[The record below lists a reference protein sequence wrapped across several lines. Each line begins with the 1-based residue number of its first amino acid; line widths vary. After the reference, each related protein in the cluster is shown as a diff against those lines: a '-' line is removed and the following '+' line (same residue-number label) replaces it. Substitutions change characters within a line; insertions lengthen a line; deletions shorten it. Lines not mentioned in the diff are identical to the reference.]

1 MKSFLRI
8 VKWLVLGLGFLL
20 LLSAIGIAL
29 YTRTENFTRWARQ
42 ESVAAVNN
50 LIRGA
55 ISVERLEGSIW
66 GHLTLYKVVLHY
78 EEQEIL
84 QVPRLD
90 VSFSLLPL
98 IWGQVKIAG
107 ITAAQPR
114 ASLSQDRDGKWNVAE
129 ALSPR
134 EQKPETS
141 SGIAIFVRSLR
152 LEDGDI
158 DLRFGAGDGRRSY
171 QLKNLHLDGGVGV
184 LPAGISFDAHDVT
197 VGLLS
202 KEYPELRLKGAVEY
216 QQPANAPALVKIKNL
231 WAVSSNSRVKL
242 NGQINTG
249 ETVTIKADAAL
260 DKLARADIAYF
271 VAQWPLKQDLAGR
284 IAVDGAL
291 DALNGTV
298 QLTGASAKIDGKF
311 AANLAQDS
319 PAYSTTATLTGFDL
333 RQWLGDKSLAGIV
346 NGTVVASGTGFALQD
361 TAAQARFEVQSAEA
375 QGWALGAVSLQ
386 GRLQK
391 SIAVLNG
398 RLKSKLGGADWSGK
412 ITLGAKQPS
421 YELALAVKDF
431 DLQKAFAKGKTL
443 EGKLSLQGKLT
454 GAGLTLAA
462 MNGSAEIQILPS
474 SLGAVEIKQGAFN
487 VTMREKRL
495 RIARATLIAGN
506 STLTASG
513 EVGVDAKIAGK
524 LDYRLRM
531 ADVAPWLSLVNR
543 KGAGAVDLT
552 GQAQGNLADL
562 ETRGTARLSGVQVE
576 GIGLLKD
583 GNISF
588 ALRNSMEQL
597 FPQGVVTARLA
608 DIDAGLALRRLDATA
623 KFSRQP
629 AHSIQLD
636 LSAQDS
642 QDRKHQLNGTLDLL
656 PDALTLRLS
665 QASLSGPDGAWKL
678 ARPATVSKR
687 DDALSIAQ
695 LALKNGE
702 RELSLNGS
710 FAFAGKQDLSLSVD
724 RLPVETVTGFMSQ
737 PPKMTGLL
745 AAQARIVGTAA
756 APEVTASVRLSNAT
770 IAGQAYAGASAEA
783 NYKDKRASLRLAVQQ
798 DSSHVL
804 NGSGAVPLD
813 LSWHN
818 GWRAEL
824 ANGMELRAQSA
835 GLSLAFVNAFSGKA
849 VENIGGEVS
858 LDLLARGTVKQ
869 PDLRGTFGLRDGK
882 LKVVPL
888 GVDINEVSLA
898 GNLDSRT
905 VTVRELVVK
914 AKDGEIRGS
923 GSLALKDYDVNAVK
937 LSLTAQRWP
946 AIQTQSHQVR
956 IGGNVDVQGSLT
968 APRMSGQLTIIDGA
982 LRPDLAF
989 LEQSKVPL
997 KRDET
1002 ILIVSH
1008 RGGGPAQPQAQ
1019 EQKGSNESDLFKKL
1033 SLDLTLRA
1041 PGNLWIRHPDLV
1053 AELSGNIHATKKPER
1068 NVDLTGRIDVARGS
1082 LVFQGRRFQ
1091 LTRGAIQFTGGDKI
1105 NPTLDIV
1112 AQYKLPEY
1120 EVDAAIGG
1128 TTDKPS
1134 LTLTSQPRLEQAD
1147 ILALL
1152 LFGRPINALSQ
1163 NERGSVQQS
1172 AVGITSGFVAGKIA
1186 SSVSDALGLDT
1197 LGVDLREFDFSGGR
1211 VGFGH
1216 YVGSN
1221 TYVSL
1226 SQQLSGDHGQEASM
1240 EYQITPDWKIGTTG
1254 GTTGAKGVDI
1264 IWHKRY

>member
-1 MKSFLRI
+1 MKSFLRV
-8 VKWLVLGLGFLL
+8 VKWLLLGLGFLL
-20 LLSAIGIAL
+20 LLSAVGIAL
-29 YTRTENFTRWARQ
+29 YTRTENFTRWARE
-42 ESVAAVNN
+42 ESVATVNN

-55 ISVERLEGSIW
+55 ISVERLEGSIR
-66 GHLTLYKVVLHY
+66 GHLTLYKVALRY
-78 EEQEIL
+78 QEQEIL

-98 IWGQVKIAG
+98 LWGQVKIAG
-107 ITAAQPR
+107 IAAAQPR
-114 ASLSQDRDGKWNVAE
+114 AYLSQDRDGKWNVVE

-158 DLRFGAGDGRRSY
+158 DLRFGAGDGRSY
-171 QLKNLHLDGGVGV
+171 RLKKLHLDGAVGI
-184 LPAGISFDAHDVT
+184 LPASVSLDAHDVT
-197 VGLLS
+197 AGLIS

-216 QQPANAPALVKIKNL
+216 QQPVNAPALVKIKNL
-231 WAVSSNSRVKL
+231 WAVSRNSRVKL

-249 ETVTIKADAAL
+249 ETVRIKADAAL
-260 DKLARADIAYF
+260 DKLAPADIAYF
-271 VAQWPLKQDLAGR
+271 VAQWPLKRDLAGNL
-284 IAVDGAL
+284 AVDGTL
-291 DALNGTV
+291 DALKGTL
-298 QLTGASAKIDGKF
+298 QLTGAGAKVNGRFQAD
-311 AANLAQDS
+311 LAQDS
-319 PAYSTTATLTGFDL
+319 PAYSATAIVSGFDL
-333 RQWLGDKSLAGIV
+333 RQWLNDKNLSGVV
-346 NGTVVASGTGFALQD
+346 NGTIEASGTGFALQG
-361 TAAQARFEVQSAEA
+361 TAAKARLEVQSAEA
-375 QGWALGAVSLQ
+375 QGWALGAVSMDA
-386 GRLQK
+386 RLQK
-391 SIAVLNG
+391 SVAMLDG
-398 RLKSKLGGADWSGK
+398 RLKSKLGGANWSGK
-412 ITLGAKQPS
+412 VALGDKRPS
-421 YELALAVKDF
+421 YELALTVR
-431 DLQKAFAKGKTL
+431 DLDVQKAVPNGKAIDSKLNFQGTLKGS
-443 EGKLSLQGKLT
+443 GFN
-454 GAGLTLAA
+454 LAEINTRA
-462 MNGSAEIQILPS
+462 DIQILPS
-474 SLGAVEIKQGAFN
+474 SVGSVAVKQGTFN
-487 VTMREKRL
+487 ATLSEKKL
-495 RIARATLIAGN
+495 RIARATLTAAN
-506 STLTASG
+506 STLVVNG
-513 EVGVDAKIAGK
+513 EVGLDAKNAGK
-524 LDYRLRM
+524 LDYRLRV
-531 ADVAPWLSLVNR
+531 ADIAPWLSLVSR
-543 KGAGAVDLT
+543 KGSGAIDLN
-552 GQAQGNLADL
+552 GAAQGNLADL
-562 ETRGTARLSGVQVE
+562 ETRGTARLSGLRVE
-576 GIGLLKD
+576 GVSLKD
-583 GNISF
+583 GNVGF
-588 ALRNSMEQL
+588 TLRGSKDQI

-608 DIDAGLALRRLDATA
+608 GINAGLALRRLDATA
-623 KFSRQP
+623 KLSRQP
-629 AHSIQLD
+629 AHSIQID

-642 QDRKHQLNGTLDLL
+642 HDRKHQLNGTVDLL

-665 QASLSGPDGAWKL
+665 QASLSAPDGVWKL
-678 ARPATVSKR
+678 ARPAILTKRADAVS
-687 DDALSIAQ
+687 IEQ
-695 LALKNGE
+695 LALKNGD
-702 RELSLNGS
+702 RELSLNGR
-710 FAFAGKQDLSLSVD
+710 FALAGKQDVILNVD
-724 RLPVETVTGFMSQ
+724 RLPVEMVTGFMPQ

-745 AAQARIVGTAA
+745 AAQARITGTAA

-783 NYKDKRASLRLAVQQ
+783 NYKDKRASLRLAVHQ

-818 GWRAEL
+818 GWRAEF

-905 VTVRELVVK
+905 VTVRELVAK

-923 GSLALKDYDVNAVK
+923 GSLALKEYDISAVK

-946 AIQTQSHQVR
+946 AIQTQRHQVR
-956 IGGNVDVQGSLT
+956 IGGNVDVQGSLI
-968 APRMSGQLTIIDGA
+968 APRMSGQLNIIDGS

-1002 ILIVSH
+1002 IVIVSN
-1008 RGGGPAQPQAQ
+1008 RGGGRAQPQAQ
-1019 EQKGSNESDLFKKL
+1019 ERGGSTESDLFKKL

-1053 AELSGNIHATKKPER
+1053 AELSGNIRATKKPER
-1068 NVDLTGRIDVARGS
+1068 NIDLTGRIDVVRGS
-1082 LVFQGRRFQ
+1082 LAFQGRRFQ

-1105 NPTLDIV
+1105 NPALDIA

-1172 AVGITSGFVAGKIA
+1172 ALSITSGYVAGKIA
-1186 SSVSDALGLDT
+1186 SSVSDALGLDS
-1197 LGVDLREFDFSGGR
+1197 LGVDLRELDFSGGR
-1211 VGFGH
+1211 VGFGR
-1216 YVGSN
+1216 YVGGN
-1221 TYVSL
+1221 TYVSV
-1226 SQQLSGDHGQEASM
+1226 SQQLSGDYGREVSM
-1240 EYQITPDWKIGTTG
+1240 GYHLAPDWKIGTSG
-1254 GTTGAKGVDI
+1254 GTTGANGVDI